1 MKVQNKHSF
10 VNIILHI
17 AGFLLCTVPA
27 AVCTLMYFP
36 LWKEAGAMSCIAG
49 GGALI
54 VIIFAVPLIK
64 FLRTLL
70 SSASAY
76 MMWLIAFLIFF
87 GLSRIATEMTVISLV
102 GFLSNLAGAILMR
115 VGEGRTNE

>member
-1 MKVQNKHSF
+1 MKTANKSNF

-17 AGFLLCTVPA
+17 IGFLLCIIPPAICTV
-27 AVCTLMYFP
+27 MYFP
-36 LWKEAGAMSCIAG
+36 LWREAGVTSCIAG
-49 GGALI
+49 GGALLL
-54 VIIFAVPLIK
+54 VICAVPLYK
-64 FLRTLL
+64 LLRRAL

>member
-1 MKVQNKHSF
+1 MKAANKSNF

-17 AGFLLCTVPA
+17 IGFLLCIIPPAIYTV
-27 AVCTLMYFP
+27 MYFP
-36 LWKEAGAMSCIAG
+36 LWREAGVTSCIAG
-49 GGALI
+49 GGALLL
-54 VIIFAVPLIK
+54 VICAVPLYK
-64 FLRTLL
+64 LLRRAL